1 MGGKVFV
8 SERVLLGVS
17 PDAAR
22 AWLGRLAA
30 DGVLLGAAEYA
41 YGQGI
46 DDLGGLAGPAAGMS
60 RLAAVRAGEIAETP
74 DGAGLG
80 LRWEAIGPDGGLF
93 PALDANLTLSPAGE
107 ATTVL
112 TLTGVSR
119 LPRQAADAVAPA
131 IAHWFA
137 AVTTRSFIA
146 RLACDLM
153 QPAGVAPR

>member
-8 SERVLLGVS
+8 SERVLLSVS
-17 PDAAR
+17 PDVAR

-30 DGVLLGAAEYA
+30 DDVLLGAAEYA

-46 DDLGGLAGPAAGMS
+46 VGLADLAGAAAGMS
-60 RLAAVRAGEIAETP
+60 RLAAVRAGEITETP
-74 DGAGLG
+74 DSAGLG
-80 LRWEAIGPDGGLF
+80 LRWEAIGPDGGVF

-112 TLTGVSR
+112 TLAGVYR
-119 LPRQAADAVAPA
+119 LPGQAVAVDPA
-131 IAHWFA
+131 LARGFA
-137 AVTTRSFIA
+137 AVTIRSFIA

-153 QPAGVAPR
+153 HPAGVTLR